1 MTERLL
7 SIGAWG
13 GILLASVVVG
23 CSNQTSPADSAKSQ
37 ETAIPD
43 SAAGPLPELGEYLP
57 PLDEGRLE
65 TAPPADW
72 IVPPRSN
79 KYLVRYQGDPVAPY
93 PSIIFTVEEESE
105 IDNVDATNIGKFLE
119 ITANRL
125 KAAGRSA
132 TVEAIRC
139 GDHYGAT
146 YRRRATVKGSNEVLE
161 RLFIETVVDGR
172 RYIIELRTDM
182 GRLDIDRLALLA
194 VFNGL
199 RFPLHAESFDE
210 IDESEEPAAEPESPK
225 QPKKPRAKD
234 RQPKSPTNGEPSGK
248 APSEQEK
255 PAEPPKT
262 ADDSGTSEESSTKP
276 KPASEGETPSKPEAE
291 KPAEPVENNGEESP
305 EKPEKK
311 GSDDVLDDIESLLK

>member
-1 MTERLL
+1 MKRSIMTERFH
-7 SIGAWG
+7 SIVVWG
-13 GILLASVVVG
+13 GLLLTVVAVG
-23 CSNQTSPADSAKSQ
+23 CNNGTTTGDTAKSQ
-37 ETAIPD
+37 EAAIPD

-57 PLDEGRLE
+57 PLDDGRLE

-72 IVPPRSN
+72 TVPPRSN

-93 PSIIFTVEEESE
+93 PSIILSVEDESE
-105 IDNVDATNIGKFLE
+105 IENVDATNIGKFLE

-172 RYIIELRTDM
+172 RYILELRTDM

-210 IDESEEPAAEPESPK
+210 IDESEETAAEPEAKEQPAKNTPK
-225 QPKKPRAKD
+225 NRKPKGSQQGNRPQKGTSSETEPAKPAKTGDQDGAPKEPAAKPAPETQAPPKKA
-234 RQPKSPTNGEPSGK
+234 T
-248 APSEQEK
+248 
-255 PAEPPKT
+255 
-262 ADDSGTSEESSTKP
+262 
-276 KPASEGETPSKPEAE
+276 EA
-291 KPAEPVENNGEESP
+291 
-305 EKPEKK
+305 
-311 GSDDVLDDIESLLK
+311 